1 MRRYKAVVLD
11 LRKIA
16 KSVVIAALSVAV
28 TATAFNVI
36 RAENSKNDGT
46 ENILK
51 NSSAVLSMANYGS
64 ASIGEYIRKGG
75 RIVSKIFLGCVA
87 GNTNSVLSGAIPI
100 YNEASKKGRLMIA
113 REEGTN
119 SIPEEYDWVD
129 KYADGTEN
137 SQNSDTVE
145 TIPEENRAGIKS
157 INVAQKTTDGYPVA
171 IGNETSYSID
181 VGSMLSQRPDID
193 MSVSGPKILITHTH
207 ATESYS
213 LENADIYD
221 VKVSDRSDDTD
232 ENVVAVGNRL
242 AEVLMRQGIEVLHDT
257 ILHDKPSF
265 NGSYAHSLNTVEEY
279 LEKYP
284 SIQIVFDIH
293 RDSIVYDDNTKA
305 RTLTEINGEKSAQ
318 LMFVVGTDEKGLY
331 NPDWRENLC
340 AAIHFQT
347 AITQKYPNLMRKINL
362 RRERFNGHTTHAS
375 MIIEV
380 GTSGNSLNE
389 ALNGIEAAG
398 SCIADYLKS
407 L

>member
-1 MRRYKAVVLD
+1 MRKYKAVVLD

-16 KSVVIAALSVAV
+16 KSVVIVALSVAV

-46 ENILK
+46 ENILR
-51 NSSAVLSMANYGS
+51 NSSAVLSIADNI
-64 ASIGEYIRKGG
+64 SIGEYIKKGG
-75 RIVSKIFLGCVA
+75 KVVSKIFLGYVA

-100 YNEASKKGRLMIA
+100 YNESSQKGRLMIA

-119 SIPEEYDWVD
+119 SIPEEYDWAD
-129 KYADGTEN
+129 KYAEGKEN
-137 SQNSDTVE
+137 SQNSDNIE
-145 TIPEENRAGIKS
+145 TIPEENRAGIKN

-181 VGSMLSQRPDID
+181 VGSMLSKKPDID

-213 LENADIYD
+213 LENTDIYD
-221 VKVSDRSDDTD
+221 VKASDRSSDTN
-232 ENVVAVGNRL
+232 ENVVAVGNRF
-242 AEVLMRQGIEVLHDT
+242 AEVLNRQGIEVLHDT
-257 ILHDKPSF
+257 ILHDEPSF

-305 RTLTEINGEKSAQ
+305 RTLTEINGKKSAQ